1 MAKAANDS
9 QLDGALFAVFL
20 PFGFGYALSYALRTI
35 NAVLSP
41 ALVQELGLTAADLGL
56 LASAYFLSFAAMQIP
71 LGVLLD
77 RYGPRKVEGSLL
89 LVAMLGCGLS
99 ALAEN
104 FWMLWIGRALIGAG
118 ASACLMAGYK
128 AFRMLFADRLQAPLA
143 SAMLVVGSVGALSA
157 TLPVEWLLQVTSWR
171 GVFWMLTALFGLSAA
186 AILWLLPP
194 IPLAREMGEAKGLWA
209 DTRDGLGQIVSH
221 PEFWR
226 VTPFAVITFGGFLAI
241 HGLWLGPW
249 LRVVEGL
256 SNADAAWGLFLLTL
270 VMTGSHLMV
279 AWLAGRLIHPGPSLF
294 WFMAGGLAVKLVF
307 SATVVLG
314 VWAHPLLGWS
324 LTFLAAGVTTL
335 SYTRFALAFPKSLSG
350 RASTS
355 FNFLVFIGAFGLQW
369 GLGLLIDGFR
379 LFGADEVQA
388 MRLAFGVWVVLQ
400 AVALVWLI
408 RPGRPGDQAHDAGQ
422 SPGPFPQDPPD
433 PPPRDPQGLSRPA

>member
-1 MAKAANDS
+1 MTHSAAPS
-9 QLDGALFAVFL
+9 ACAALFAVFW

-41 ALVQELGLTAADLGL
+41 ALIQELGLTAADLGL
-56 LASAYFLSFAAMQIP
+56 LASAYFLSFGAMQIP

-77 RYGPRKVEGSLL
+77 RYGPRRVEGSLL
-89 LVAMLGCGLS
+89 LIALIGCAMS
-99 ALAEN
+99 AMAEN
-104 FWMLWIGRALIGAG
+104 FWTLWAGRALIGIG

-143 SAMLVVGSVGALSA
+143 SAMLVIGSIGALSA

-186 AILWLLPP
+186 AILLLLPP
-194 IPLAREMGEAKGLWA
+194 IPLARDVGIQKGLWA
-209 DTRDGLGQIVSH
+209 DTRDGLDQIVSH

-226 VTPFAVITFGGFLAI
+226 MLPFAVVTFGGFLAI

-256 SNADAAWGLFLLTL
+256 SNADAAWGLFVLTL
-270 VMTGSHLMV
+270 VMTGSHLLV
-279 AWLAGRLIHPGPSLF
+279 AWLAGRVIHPGPSLF
-294 WFMAGGLAVKLVF
+294 WFMVGGLGIKLVF
-307 SATVVLG
+307 SASVVLG
-314 VWAHPLLGWS
+314 VWPYPLLGWS

-355 FNFLVFIGAFGLQW
+355 FNFLVFMGAFALQW
-369 GLGLLIDGFR
+369 GLGLLIDAFR
-379 LFGADEVQA
+379 ALGAPEAQA
-388 MRLAFGVWVVLQ
+388 MRMAFGVWVVLQ
-400 AVALVWLI
+400 AIALIWLI
-408 RPGRPGDQAHDAGQ
+408 RPGRPGGRVRDVGQ
-422 SPGPFPQDPPD
+422 SPVPSLPD
-433 PPPRDPQGLSRPA
+433 PPAPPPVGRPESSRPA